1 MRKNIFVAMLL
12 LVAGITAASAQPK
25 AFAFKGQVI
34 PAGTRASF
42 TVPLATGTGDSVWL
56 PFTILHGA
64 QPGPVLGLIAG
75 VHGYEYTP
83 VLALQQLPDRV
94 DLPSLRGTVIVLHIA
109 NVQAFTGRSIYYNPA
124 DGKNL
129 NRSFPGKQDG
139 TVTERIAW
147 FIAHDLFSRCNYV
160 VDNHCGDGN
169 EDLHPYAGYY
179 EYGKQAAASRA
190 MAYATGFDWIMPAPV
205 KLVPGEQ
212 AMYCNREAA
221 LQEIP
226 SLTLECGRL
235 GKTDAESVNMITAAL
250 LSIMRHL
257 KMQPGEPLKADQ
269 PFVITERASVKSEHT
284 GILTTTAYA
293 GMLVRKGMKL
303 ATVTAFTGKV
313 LQEITAPVDGVIVY
327 MLKTPPVN
335 KGEGVFSFGVLPLSR
350 KE

>member
-1 MRKNIFVAMLL
+1 MRKNIFVAALL
-12 LVAGITAASAQPK
+12 LLAGITMSYAQPK
-25 AFAFKGQVI
+25 PFMFKGQVI

-42 TVPLATGTGDSVWL
+42 TVPLATGAGDSVRL
-56 PFTILHGA
+56 PFTVLHGTE
-64 QPGPVLGLIAG
+64 PGPVLGLIAG

-83 VLALQQLPDRV
+83 ILALQQLPDLV
-94 DLPSLRGTVIVLHIA
+94 DVQALRGTVIVLHIA
-109 NVQAFTGRSIYYNPA
+109 NVQAFSGRSIYYNPA

-160 VDNHCGDGN
+160 VDNHSGDGN

-179 EYGKQAAASRA
+179 EYGKQAAASRE
-190 MAYATGFDWIMPAPV
+190 MAYATGFDWIMPAPANLA
-205 KLVPGEQ
+205 KEEQ
-212 AMYCNREAA
+212 ALYCNREAA

-235 GKTDAESVNMITAAL
+235 GKTDAGSVDRITGAL

-257 KMQPGEPLKADQ
+257 KMQPGEPLKANQ
-269 PFVITERASVKSEHT
+269 PFAITERASVKSEHT
-284 GILTTTAYA
+284 GMLKTAAYA

-303 ATVTAFTGKV
+303 ATVTDFTGSV

-335 KGEGVFSFGVLPLSR
+335 KGEGVFSFGVLP
-350 KE
+350 K

>member
-1 MRKNIFVAMLL
+1 M
-12 LVAGITAASAQPK
+12 
-25 AFAFKGQVI
+25 FKGQVI

-42 TVPLATGTGDSVWL
+42 TVPLATGAGDSVRL
-56 PFTILHGA
+56 PFTVLHGT

-83 VLALQQLPDRV
+83 ILALQQLPDLV
-94 DLPSLRGTVIVLHIA
+94 DVQALRGTVIVLHIA
-109 NVQAFTGRSIYYNPA
+109 NVQAFSGRSIYYNPA

-160 VDNHCGDGN
+160 VDNHSGDGN

-179 EYGKQAAASRA
+179 EYGKQAAASRE
-190 MAYATGFDWIMPAPV
+190 MAYATGFDWIMPAPANLA
-205 KLVPGEQ
+205 KGEQ
-212 AMYCNREAA
+212 ALYCNREAA

-235 GKTDAESVNMITAAL
+235 GKTDAGSVDRITGAL

-257 KMQPGEPLKADQ
+257 KMQPGEPLKANQ
-269 PFVITERASVKSEHT
+269 PFAITERASVKSEHT
-284 GILTTTAYA
+284 GMLKTAAYA

-303 ATVTAFTGKV
+303 ATVTDFTGSV

-335 KGEGVFSFGVLPLSR
+335 KGEGVFSFGVLP
-350 KE
+350 K